1 MDRKPNKIEV
11 TVFDDEN
18 QLIGLIDFIRKA
30 AAPGHS
36 FIVVVDPDMSKA
48 DGGNRTFSIDGD
60 GAFYIKDVKLNGQ
73 KVNTDDDG
81 KLLENYL
88 RKIQ

>member
-36 FIVVVDPDMSKA
+36 FIVVVDPDMPKKMVVTERSQWMEMEHFTLKM
-48 DGGNRTFSIDGD
+48 
-60 GAFYIKDVKLNGQ
+60 
-73 KVNTDDDG
+73 
-81 KLLENYL
+81 
-88 RKIQ
+88 